1 MYGFQHFSNLETGQ
15 SVYTTGIGGTFPAGL
30 FIGTVVR
37 PEDNNREIYA
47 SMNVKP
53 AVDFSRVQEVFILAG
68 SERSDIWDDGDG
80 VGQFL
85 RPEIQ

>member
-1 MYGFQHFSNLETGQ
+1 
-15 SVYTTGIGGTFPAGL
+15 
-30 FIGTVVR
+30 
-37 PEDNNREIYA
+37 
-47 SMNVKP
+47 MNVKP

-68 SERSDIWDDGDG
+68 SERSDIWDDVDG